1 MKLNASIISCL
12 ALAAAGGAA
21 FADATTEITS
31 TTVGVLKAA
40 VTAGT
45 DAPLGVP
52 YTNTVDKLVTVGVSE
67 GAEISVWTGTGYK
80 IWRYNGTAWVGA
92 ADANKQA
99 EATSDSAS
107 STTVPAGTAVW
118 FKPASGV
125 SAVTLVGTP
134 ASTCAATPEAGGT
147 SAPKYSLMCNPF
159 GAAVDFP
166 SNPVEGDQIVVL
178 GSEANTSYTY
188 TTPTG
193 GSSLA
198 WCTGSWEMVTPSNTK
213 FPSYQKYTLTAVQ
226 SGTKIPAGGFW
237 YISKGTAP
245 TFNW

>member
-31 TTVGVLKAA
+31 TAVGVLKTA
-40 VTAGT
+40 VTAET

-67 GAEISVWTGTGYK
+67 GAEISVWTGSGYK

-99 EATSDSAS
+99 EEATSDSAS

-118 FKPASGV
+118 FKPASKV
-125 SAVTLVGTP
+125 EAVTLVGTP
-134 ASTCAATPEAGGT
+134 ADSCAATPDAGET

-159 GAAVDFP
+159 AK
-166 SNPVEGDQIVVL
+166 PVALAGIEGTSGDQIVVL
-178 GSEANTSYTY
+178 GSDTNTAYTHNG
-188 TTPTG
+188 TT
-193 GSSLA
+193 
-198 WCTGSWEMVTPSNTK
+198 WCTGKWTETTTPLGKTQTYSLEPVGAGAT
-213 FPSYQKYTLTAVQ
+213 
-226 SGTKIPAGGFW
+226 IPAGGFW
-237 YISKGTAP
+237 YISKGGAP
-245 TFNW
+245 TIAWPTTAE